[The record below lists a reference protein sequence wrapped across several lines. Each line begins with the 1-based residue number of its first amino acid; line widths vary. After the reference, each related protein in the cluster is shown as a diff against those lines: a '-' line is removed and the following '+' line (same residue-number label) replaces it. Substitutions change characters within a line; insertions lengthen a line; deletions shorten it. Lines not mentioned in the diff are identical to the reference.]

1 MALKLPINQITYSLI
16 FLIFLFSC
24 SNNSEKTAEVSSLEF
39 SEEIAKEVSF
49 VTNGEVHFYDEVQVI
64 FNNPVIEEN
73 EIESSPSDVF
83 SFDPS
88 VEGKAVWVSTTV
100 LKFVPDGD
108 LPMREKIEGDLN
120 LQKLSQDFAER
131 KLEPI
136 NFELLVIGRE
146 ISSLTGSIELVDRN
160 NPRKVVYSG
169 GLSFN
174 EKTTLESVEE
184 ATEIEGGDIKL
195 SWSQIDDKNFK
206 FTSNPIERN
215 DNDQEFTFVIDRK
228 DLELSNGYSEVF
240 NIAPITKMKMTKLTA
255 DESGKKPRLRLT
267 FSDDLDMDQD
277 ITGLINISP
286 KVKFSPKKLGKAVI
300 LDGEFKF
307 GETYSVT
314 VEKGIRS
321 NWGTKTE
328 TKKSEEISLS
338 NIQPQI
344 EFGSNGIFLPS
355 SNERKIQFYTT
366 NLKRVHLEVK
376 KVFSNKVGQFLEA
389 EQLKSEKTRNE
400 AYNNNYSSNV
410 GVIIKNQTIELKDK
424 KNEWVL
430 NEFDLTDLFFN
441 NQDGI
446 FLLRIN
452 FTPSDVSIPIE
463 NNKLTYIQEKG
474 QIYKP
479 VFISDLGITV
489 KETNNGTHIFATDL
503 VTAEPLSGVELK
515 LLDYNGNV
523 RKRLTTGSKG
533 HVSTG
538 STYFYYVLAEKGN
551 QITAIK
557 KDEMK
562 WSTSGFDV
570 GGTYS
575 NGNRTQAF
583 IYTERGVY
591 RPGDSIHVSAIVR
604 NSNNTFPQSN
614 KASITVR
621 DPEYKIIHEATSPRA
636 NDGFFVFGFKTEDK
650 APTGN
655 YSIRIEAGG
664 SSFRENLKIETVVAE
679 KLKVMVKP
687 EKRTFSWTDKTLDFD
702 IESRYLFGTPA
713 ANLKTEVTVEILPW
727 EISFPKYKDFNFSRA
742 DVEFQPLSQNILK
755 SELDD
760 EGLLSSSWVIPELG
774 TIPSALKAKVI
785 AKVFESG
792 GQPNENYNVVDLHR
806 YPNYVGLKD
815 PSGYYYYKTGEEVK
829 FPVILLDEKGNKMSG
844 KNLQYKVYR
853 NDSRWW
859 YQYNNRRNY
868 QLKYK
873 EDSQTY
879 LETEG
884 KITTTDQID
893 YISFRPEEQG
903 EYLIEVSDGG
913 NGHVS
918 SSFFSAYRYGSV
930 PGGDLNE
937 GNLALKSDKEKYAP
951 NETAKIK
958 LPNPKAGRVL
968 VTIEQGRDMM
978 DWFWIDPSNQS
989 SEELVVEIPIKKN
1002 MVPNI
1007 YATVSVIQPH
1017 DQTQNDRPIR
1027 MFGIIPLMIEDPDTK
1042 LEYNIKMAQDLTPN
1056 EEFEVEI
1063 NTANNKESQ
1072 FTIAVVDE
1080 GLLSLTQFRTP
1091 NPWASFY
1098 KKIGLQVE
1106 TYDVFSHVISANKN
1120 DVFQTFSIGGGI
1132 EMDYRESQTDL
1143 NDDTKRFKPVS
1154 MFKGPFMTDAN
1165 GKANV
1170 KFQMPNYNGAVRVM
1184 VVGTQNGSYGHAEK
1198 TVPVKSDIIMQPTI
1212 PRILKPGDEFMLPV
1226 ALFKVNPKVKTAKF
1240 DLKITGPLEII
1251 GEASKT
1257 VDFSNQDDSQIKFK
1271 VKVKEAVDKAKIR
1284 IEGVSGNIKVEN
1296 ETDIAITPAASR
1308 VYDKTTQDVS
1318 VGKSMDMKVPK
1329 IGLEGT
1335 NSATLDINIFPN
1347 MDFDHRLKWLIRYPY
1362 GCIEQTVSSVF
1373 PQLYL
1378 KKMGFF
1384 GADESSEID
1393 ENINGGINRLQQ
1405 FLLNDGGFS
1414 YWPGNSRASEW
1425 GTNYACHYLIE
1436 AKNLGYSVPD
1446 YLYESAI
1453 NGLNNQSNRRRGKL
1467 STRVNRVLILSLAK
1481 KRPISE
1487 MNLLMENELS
1497 KMNNAERWML
1507 AATYHLSGVEN
1518 IKDKIIAEAGTETK
1532 EYDPFSYNFGSKYR
1546 DDAIILYC
1554 ATLMDDMETAELMAK
1569 QVAKTLSSKEYLSTQ
1584 SSGYMLL
1591 ALGNYFDKANID
1603 FGAGKVING
1612 EIQLADGR
1620 KVEFNENGRFR
1631 MPVKNNFN
1639 QNISIKLNDDSNV
1652 EKVYATLSWNGVPLK
1667 DESPAVEKNLALE
1680 VEYYDDN
1687 GRIINPQSTK
1697 QGQTFYARFSVKNTS
1712 PASRATEIALV
1723 QILPSGWQID
1733 NTRLKESVAPEWM
1746 NQWNINKEDYVD
1758 IRDDRAMWF
1767 FDLEGKT
1774 EYDFVVKLNAVSAGE
1789 YQLPAT
1795 LVEAMYNPDYKAKNT
1810 SKKVYV
1816 EEMD

>member
-1 MALKLPINQITYSLI
+1 MKSILPIKQIAYFTLSI
-16 FLIFLFSC
+16 ILFTSC
-24 SNNSEKTAEVSSLEF
+24 SKKAEDSAQESELSF

-73 EIESSPSDVF
+73 EVDSSPSDVF
-83 SFDPS
+83 SFSPS
-88 VEGKAVWVSTTV
+88 VDGKAKWVSTTV
-100 LKFVPDGD
+100 LKFIPEED
-108 LPMREKIEGDLN
+108 LPMREKIEGQLN
-120 LQKLSQDFAER
+120 LQKLSPSFAEK
-131 KLEPI
+131 KLDQI
-136 NFELLVIGRE
+136 DFNLSVIGRE
-146 ISSLTGSIELVDRN
+146 ISSLTGNIELVDRN
-160 NPRKVVYSG
+160 NPKKVLYSG

-174 EKTTLESVEE
+174 EKTSLETVEK
-184 ATEIEGGDIKL
+184 ATRVQGGDITL
-195 SWSQIDDKNFK
+195 SWSQLDNKNFK
-206 FTSNPIERN
+206 FTSSPIDRN
-215 DNDQEFTFVIDRK
+215 DTEQEFSFVIDKK
-228 DLELSNGYSEVF
+228 DLDLSNGYTEVF
-240 NIAPITKMKMTKLTA
+240 KIAPITQMKMTKLSA

-267 FSDDLDMDQD
+267 FSDELDIDQNVS
-277 ITGLINISP
+277 GLITVTPS
-286 KVKFSPKKLGKAVI
+286 VEFSPKKLGKAVI

-307 GETYSVT
+307 GERYTIT

-328 TKKSEEISLS
+328 AKKSEEISLS

-344 EFGSNGIFLPS
+344 EFGSSGILLPS

-376 KVFSNKVGQFLEA
+376 KVFSDQVGQFLQA
-389 EQLKSEKTRNE
+389 EQLKSEKSRNE
-400 AYNNNYSSNV
+400 AFNNNYSSNV

-441 NQDGI
+441 YQDGI

-463 NNKLTYIQEKG
+463 NNKLNYIQEKG

-479 VFISDLGITV
+479 IFVSDLGITI
-489 KETNNGTHIFATDL
+489 KKTDDGTHIFATDL
-503 VTAEPLSGVELK
+503 VTAQPLSGVDIK
-515 LLDYNGNV
+515 LLDYDGDV
-523 RKRLTTGSKG
+523 RSRLTTGSGG

-538 STYFYYVLAEKGN
+538 DRYFYYVLAENGN
-551 QITAIK
+551 QISALK
-557 KDEMK
+557 KDEMQ
-562 WSTSGFDV
+562 WSTSGFDI
-570 GGTYS
+570 GGTYT
-575 NGNRTQAF
+575 NRNSTKAF

-591 RPGDSIHVSAIVR
+591 RPGDSIHVTAIVR
-604 NSNNTFPQSN
+604 NSNNTFPEN
-614 KASITVR
+614 NVASITVR
-621 DPEYKIIHEATSPRA
+621 DPEYKTIHEASIPKSK
-636 NDGFFVFGFKTEDK
+636 DGVFVFPVKTDDK

-655 YSIRIEAGG
+655 YSIRINAGG
-664 SSFRENLKIETVVAE
+664 STFSENLKIETVVAE
-679 KLKVMVKP
+679 KLKVMVNP
-687 EKRTFSWTDKTLDFD
+687 EKRVFSWTDNSLDFD

-713 ANLKTEVTVEILPW
+713 ANLKTEVSVEIIPW
-727 EISFPKYKDFNFSRA
+727 EIQFSKYKDFNFSRA
-742 DVEFQPLSQNILK
+742 DGDFQPLSQNILK
-755 SELDD
+755 SKLDED
-760 EGLLSSSWVIPELG
+760 GKLSSSWIIPELG

-785 AKVFESG
+785 AKVFETG
-792 GQPNENYNVVDLHR
+792 GLPNENYNVVELHR

-815 PSGYYYYKTGEEVK
+815 PSGYYYYKTGEEVR
-829 FPVILLDEKGNKMSG
+829 FPVVLLDEKGNKMSG

-884 KITTTDQID
+884 KITTTDKID
-893 YISFRPEEQG
+893 YISFQPQEQG

-918 SSFFSAYRYGSV
+918 SLFFSAYRYGSV

-951 NETAKIK
+951 FEVAKIK

-968 VTIEQGRDMM
+968 VTLEQGRDML
-978 DWFWIDPSNQS
+978 DWFWIDPSKQS
-989 SEELVVEIPIKKN
+989 SDELVVEVAIKKD

-1017 DQTQNDRPIR
+1017 DQTLNDRPIR
-1027 MFGIIPLMIEDPDTK
+1027 MFGIIPLMIEDPETK

-1056 EEFEVEI
+1056 EDFEIEI
-1063 NTANNKESQ
+1063 NTSNREKSQ

-1091 NPWASFY
+1091 NPWESFY

-1132 EMDYRESQTDL
+1132 AMDYRESQTDL
-1143 NDDTKRFKPVS
+1143 NDNTKRFKPVS
-1154 MFKGPFMTDAN
+1154 MFKGPFMTDAE
-1165 GKANV
+1165 GKAKV
-1170 KFQMPNYNGAVRVM
+1170 KFHMPNYNGAVRVM
-1184 VVGTQNGSYGHAEK
+1184 VVGTQNGSYGNAEK

-1212 PRILKPGDEFMLPV
+1212 PRILKPGDQFTLPV
-1226 ALFKVNPKVKTAKF
+1226 ALFKVNPNVKTAKF
-1240 DLKITGPLEII
+1240 DLKIDGPLEVI
-1251 GEASKT
+1251 GDASKT
-1257 VDFSNQDDSQIKFK
+1257 VDFSNQDESHIKFT
-1271 VKVKEAVDKAKIR
+1271 VKVKEAVGKAKITLL
-1284 IEGVSGNIKVEN
+1284 GTSGSIKVEN

-1308 VYDKTTQDVS
+1308 VYDKTTETIALGNS
-1318 VGKSMDMKVPK
+1318 INMTVPSA
-1329 IGLEGT
+1329 GLEGT
-1335 NSATLDINIFPN
+1335 NYATLDINIFPN

-1378 KKMGFF
+1378 KKMGYFP
-1384 GADESSEID
+1384 DSENSEID
-1393 ENINGGINRLQQ
+1393 NNINEGINRLQQ
-1405 FLLNDGGFS
+1405 FLLSDGSFS
-1414 YWPGNSRASEW
+1414 YWPGNSKASEW
-1425 GTNYACHYLIE
+1425 GTNYASHYLVE

-1453 NGLNNQSNRRRGKL
+1453 NGLNQQSNRRRGEL
-1467 STRVNRVLILSLAK
+1467 STRVNRVFILSLAK

-1507 AATYHLSGVEN
+1507 AAAYHLLGVEN
-1518 IKDKIIAEAGTETK
+1518 IKEKIISAAGTETE
-1532 EYDPFSYNFGSKYR
+1532 EYKPFSYNFGSESR

-1554 ATLMDDMETAELMAK
+1554 ATLMEDMETAELMAK
-1569 QVAKTLSSKEYLSTQ
+1569 KVAKTLSSKEYLSTQ

-1591 ALGNYFDKANID
+1591 ALGKYFDKANID
-1603 FGAGKVING
+1603 FSGGQVING
-1612 EIQLADGR
+1612 EIQFADGS
-1620 KVEFNENGRFR
+1620 KVEFSENGRFTI
-1631 MPVKNNFN
+1631 PIKNNFN
-1639 QNISIKLNDDSNV
+1639 QNIGIKLKDDSNMD
-1652 EKVYATLSWNGVPLK
+1652 KVYATLSWNGVPLK
-1667 DESPAVEKNLALE
+1667 DESPAEEKNLALE
-1680 VEYYDDN
+1680 VSYFDDN
-1687 GRIINPQSTK
+1687 GRTINPQTTK

-1712 PASRATEIALV
+1712 PASRASEIALV

-1767 FDLEGKT
+1767 FDLEGNT
-1774 EYDFVVKLNAVSAGE
+1774 EYDFVLKLNAVSAGE

-1810 SKKVYV
+1810 SRKVYV
-1816 EEMD
+1816 EAMD